1 MKQSVCKLE
10 LTVSFDLYEF
20 DNCISQIIPTD
31 RWFAS
36 ICIPLST
43 VSLKNV
49 IYLKTDKKYW

>member
-1 MKQSVCKLE
+1 MKQSVCWLE
-10 LTVSFDLYEF
+10 LIVSFDLFEF

-36 ICIPLST
+36 ICIPLSK